1 MARPN
6 KRPGKLP
13 ALMAAVQAAI
23 LQGHYLYSKHALDRQ
38 QEREIT
44 RPEVLQVLNGG
55 YHEKAKDA
63 YAEAF
68 KAWNYAVR
76 GKTLDGRELRIAV
89 SFDDNGLLI
98 VTAIDLNA

>member
-1 MARPN
+1 MARPS
-6 KRPGKLP
+6 KRPDKLP
-13 ALMAAVQAAI
+13 ALMAAVHAAI
-23 LQGHYLYSKHALDRQ
+23 VQGRYLYSNHALERQ
-38 QEREIT
+38 QQREIT

-55 YHEKAKDA
+55 HHEKAKDT

-68 KAWNYAVR
+68 KAWSYAVR

-98 VTAIDLNA
+98 ITAIDLNA